1 MAGHDAGTV
10 PYATVTVLRKFIY
23 PMWVA
28 FAASG
33 RTFADALAKPF
44 VDSWESIN
52 HKWRSI
58 VLIAMVIVCPYSSL
72 ASKAMSPLRK
82 LNGAERLVVGGRLD
96 LPFICFHIE
105 ENLRILCKTP
115 SSRGA
120 RDMAGCGDPSA
131 IDRQAF
137 WIATLVSLRGRRP
150 WQSQ

>member
-82 LNGAERLVVGGRLD
+82 LNGAERLVAGRRRN
-96 LPFICFHIE
+96 LPFICLHIE
-105 ENLRILCKTP
+105 ESLDLCRTP
-115 SSRGA
+115 VA
-120 RDMAGCGDPSA
+120 QMAHHP
-131 IDRQAF
+131 
-137 WIATLVSLRGRRP
+137 ATPMPADKERTQYR
-150 WQSQ
+150 